1 MIPSVLLVDY
11 DPRSIRR
18 LRNVLQECGAQAL
31 LATNGNAAIDAF
43 RTCSPDLVLVQDLL
57 PGRHGFDVCKEIK
70 SIEGGRTRP
79 VVLLFSPRPGRRNAA
94 RATGC
99 DAILDKPFED
109 QALVA
114 LVRRFLPAEPPAPAA
129 VEEIDSVLDSLF
141 AAPVAAAVPPSE
153 ERIPSPKRRRSSSR
167 RSKRARRGPSEP
179 AP

>member
-18 LRNVLQECGAQAL
+18 LRGVLQDCGVQAL

-43 RTCSPDLVLVQDLL
+43 RTCNPDLVLVQDLL
-57 PGRHGFDVCKEIK
+57 PGHHGFDVCKEIK
-70 SIEGGRTRP
+70 SIEGDRARP

-109 QALVA
+109 EALAA
-114 LVRRFLPAEPPAPAA
+114 LVRRFLPDEPPPAA
-129 VEEIDSVLDSLF
+129 GVDEVERVVDTLL
-141 AAPVAAAVPPSE
+141 AAPVVASL
-153 ERIPSPKRRRSSSR
+153 PSPNPPAAPKRPRSG
-167 RSKRARRGPSEP
+167 SKRSPSAHSGIEEP
-179 AP
+179 TS